1 MKPVKPFCVFLN
13 MDVSEIMFVTLGFMV
28 SVVAFF
34 LKKESSKVERL
45 NEKLRSVEILLAKN
59 GAQDTE
65 RWNQTKKLLE
75 DRRQDI
81 MKIYGDINR

>member
-1 MKPVKPFCVFLN
+1 MEK
-13 MDVSEIMFVTLGFMV
+13 
-28 SVVAFF
+28 
-34 LKKESSKVERL
+34 L

-59 GAQDTE
+59 GAQDAE

>member
-1 MKPVKPFCVFLN
+1 MPVKSFCVFFN
-13 MDVSEIMFVTLGFMV
+13 MDVSEIMFVALGFMV

-34 LKKESSKVERL
+34 LKKESNKVEKL

-81 MKIYGDINR
+81 MKIYGDIKR